1 MPLTWRA
8 RCQAAQAHLAARF
21 RALKNMAR
29 PGAARAGGC
38 SEARRRGAEAQ
49 RPTRRVIRCVAGA
62 RKERGVTEPVQWDP
76 QVPPAL
82 RRVLQE
88 LVEDAHPD
96 DGGPLGVLAELL
108 EVPTPPE
115 SGYDAS
121 RCGSA
126 ARSSDLT
133 RNASTALYKLSPRHG
148 SPHLDRRVNEALA
161 SGRIDMEMSDGIFY
175 RQEDAADELD
185 VSDVVDK
192 LIPPLHG
199 RFPPAASGNRAG
211 RLWLTASTNSP
222 CSKEST
228 HWKAL
233 CASHRRKQDLSRTEE
248 AVPDGRAGSA
258 RCRYQP
264 TAQLRQRDAGSSSR
278 RGQDVGPHSRRGTRR
293 LPGGRR
299 VDEHAHRPGR

>member
-1 MPLTWRA
+1 M
-8 RCQAAQAHLAARF
+8 
-21 RALKNMAR
+21 
-29 PGAARAGGC
+29 
-38 SEARRRGAEAQ
+38 
-49 RPTRRVIRCVAGA
+49 
-62 RKERGVTEPVQWDP
+62 TEPVQWDP
-76 QVPPAL
+76 KVPPAL

-96 DGGPLGVLAELL
+96 DGGPREVLAELL

-115 SGYDAS
+115 LGYDAA

-133 RNASTALYKLSPRHG
+133 RNASTASYKPSPRHG
-148 SPHLDRRVNEALA
+148 SPHLDRRINEALA
-161 SGRIDMEMSDGIFY
+161 SGRIDMERVTARWTARKMPPTNWTSATWWTSRHRCFT
-175 RQEDAADELD
+175 DA
-185 VSDVVDK
+185 SK
-192 LIPPLHG
+192 GPPPVG
-199 RFPPAASGNRAG
+199 TEQG
-211 RLWLTASTNSP
+211 RLWLTASTNSRY
-222 CSKEST
+222 SKEST

-233 CASHRRKQDLSRTEE
+233 CALHRRKQDLRRTEE

-264 TAQLRQRDAGSSSR
+264 AAQLRQRDAGSSSR
-278 RGQDVGPHSRRGTRR
+278 RGQDVGPDSRRGTRC